1 MSTLREFS
9 TFYRIARYSHGV
21 RYSLRYAAQQ
31 TFGKPP
37 F

>member
-1 MSTLREFS
+1 MSTLREFRA
-9 TFYRIARYSHGV
+9 FYRIARYSHGV

-31 TFGKPP
+31 TFGRAP